1 VTPTWINK
9 DIALAIHDEQLA
21 EHGGL
26 AGVRDIAGLEAA
38 LARPLNLTV
47 YGQPDIFDL
56 AACYACGL
64 GQRQYF
70 IDGNK
75 RVSAV
80 VTELFLEINGF
91 ILTASD
97 LEVVDTWRR
106 LANNKLSEK
115 EVAEW
120 LREHSRQS

>member
-1 VTPTWINK
+1 MTPTWINK
-9 DIALAIHDEQLA
+9 ATVLAIHDEQLA

-26 AGVRDIAGLEAA
+26 AGVRDMAGLESA
-38 LARPLNLTV
+38 LARPLNLAL
-47 YGQPDIFDL
+47 YGQPEIFDL
-56 AACYACGL
+56 AASYACGL

-80 VTELFLEINGF
+80 VTELFLELNGF
-91 ILTASD
+91 TLTASD
-97 LEVVDTWRR
+97 SEIVETWRL
-106 LANNKLSEK
+106 LADNNLSEQ

-120 LREHSRQS
+120 LRQHCRQY